1 MQFTFKQFLQEA
13 DLTGNS
19 RSGQKSNWD
28 TYIVDD
34 PEWADKDYEVEK
46 NGVLYDS
53 TLKNAIG
60 EVSKGETLKILSL
73 DLMKLGSSSFANVL
87 VSDNEGYLNIGA
99 IKKPSSK
106 NTKDFTPDKLGI
118 KGRKFNADELVSA
131 VTLGLKELK
140 ISNPIFEFLEDCMS
154 SVVNKNLF
162 EGKVERFSKNIKL
175 SGSYNFDKI
184 SLKKFSKNFGEIL
197 GGLFILK
204 TDKSVKIVEYPSKI
218 NEGLYDFVAHKESG
232 QKIYYSSK
240 AGNGSASALKNLNVF
255 IPYISS
261 KFSKDNVEK
270 IKLLIT
276 GKNRPTID
284 VIVDYINDF
293 EPNLSSFINNE
304 LGIKSSKLTHSELS
318 NWWSEN
324 ASQMNEEK
332 IKQVF
337 SKIYDKIGYD
347 FDATAMGSL
356 ISIFSAKKDTSKNG
370 YILYPLGS
378 YIART
383 LNEDPVMLKLLN
395 EILTMSYLSGTVFQ
409 VNADMFNDHLEFGI
423 IRFKNNQF
431 QFNYHAGMKY
441 PGNVPLAFKEI

>member
-1 MQFTFKQFLQEA
+1 MKTFSEFLLEA
-13 DLTGNS
+13 ALSGNS

-34 PEWADKDYEVEK
+34 SDWENKNYEVEK
-46 NGVLYDS
+46 NGILYDG
-53 TLKNAIG
+53 TLKTAIG
-60 EVSKGETLKILSL
+60 EVKKGELLKLLST
-73 DLMKLGSSSFANVL
+73 DLMKLGSSSYANVFI
-87 VSDNEGYLNIGA
+87 SNNEGYLNISL

-118 KGRKFNADELVSA
+118 KGRKFNAEELVSA
-131 VTLGLKELK
+131 VTQGLKDLK
-140 ISNPIFEFLEDCMS
+140 ISGPIFEFLMDCMS

-162 EGKVERFSKNIKL
+162 EGKMERFTKNIKL
-175 SGSYNFDKI
+175 SGSYNFDKE

-197 GGLFILK
+197 GALFVLK
-204 TDKSVKIVEYPSKI
+204 TDKSTKIIEYPSKI
-218 NEGLYDFVAHKESG
+218 NEGLYDFIAHKEIG

-255 IPYISS
+255 IPFISS

-284 VIVDYINDF
+284 VIIDYINNF
-293 EPNLSSFINNE
+293 EPDLSTFINRE
-304 LGIKSSKLTHSELS
+304 LGIRSSELS
-318 NWWSEN
+318 HSDLSDWWSKN

-332 IKQVF
+332 IRQTF
-337 SKIYDKIGYD
+337 TKIYDKIGYD
-347 FDATAMGSL
+347 FNGTAMTSL

-395 EILTMSYLSGTVFQ
+395 EILTMSYLSGSVFQ
-409 VNADMFNDHLEFGI
+409 VNADIFNDHLEFGI